1 MKILAVDTTTPMLTA
16 AVWEDGVVL
25 GEYSLNNKKAHSQK
39 LMPLVEQLLRE
50 TGISLEEIDL
60 FAAANGPGSFTG
72 IRIGLACLKAL
83 AQVTRKPIAAVNTLE
98 GLAYNAVGEER
109 PVFVLLDG
117 GRRRVYA
124 AEYRDENGKMIC
136 ITEPFAATVEEVAQ
150 SLQGRQVLLAGDG
163 GTIYAAELGFPC
175 LTGRR
180 SMPMASSVAMAASIS
195 PTVTAEELTAIYI
208 SKPQAQREY
217 EERLQKRSS
226 DV

>member
-39 LMPLVEQLLRE
+39 LMPLVEQLLQE
-50 TGISLEEIDL
+50 TGVSLEEIDL

-72 IRIGLACLKAL
+72 IRIGLACMKAL
-83 AQVTRKPIAAVNTLE
+83 AQVTGKPVAAVNTLE
-98 GLAYNAVGEER
+98 GLAYNAFGEQL

-124 AEYRDENGKMIC
+124 AEYRCENGKMVC
-136 ITEPFAATVEEVAQ
+136 VTEPFAATIEEIAVH
-150 SLQGRQVLLAGDG
+150 LKGRQVLLAGDG
-163 GTIYAAELGFPC
+163 GSLYAKELGFPC

-180 SMPMASSVAMAASIS
+180 SMPMASSVAMAATVL

-208 SKPQAQREY
+208 SKPQAQREL
-217 EERLQKRSS
+217 EERLQKRSNE
-226 DV
+226 V

>member
-39 LMPLVEQLLRE
+39 LMPLVEQLLQE
-50 TGISLEEIDL
+50 TSVSLEEIDL

-72 IRIGLACLKAL
+72 IRIGLACMKAL
-83 AQVTRKPIAAVNTLE
+83 AQVTGKPVAAVNTLE
-98 GLAYNAVGEER
+98 GLAYNAFGEER

-124 AEYRDENGKMIC
+124 AEYRYENGKMMC
-136 ITEPFAATVEEVAQ
+136 VTEAYAATIEEVAQ

-163 GTIYAAELGFPC
+163 GTLYAEELGFPC

-180 SMPMASSVAMAASIS
+180 SMPMASSVAMAASMS
-195 PTVTAEELTAIYI
+195 TTVTAEELNAIYI
-208 SKPQAQREY
+208 SKPQAQREL
-217 EERLQKRSS
+217 EERLQKRSNEI
-226 DV
+226 

>member
-39 LMPLVEQLLRE
+39 LMPLIQQLLQE
-50 TGISLEEIDL
+50 TGVSLEEIDL
-60 FAAANGPGSFTG
+60 FGAANGPGSFTG
-72 IRIGLACLKAL
+72 IRIGLACIKAL
-83 AQVTRKPIAAVNTLE
+83 AQVTGKPIAPVNTLE
-98 GLAYNAVGEER
+98 GLAYNAYGELL

-124 AEYRDENGKMIC
+124 AEYRYEANKMVC
-136 ITEPFAATVEEVAQ
+136 VTEPYATTVDELAQ
-150 SLQGRQVLLAGDG
+150 SLQGRKVLLVGDG
-163 GTIYAAELGFPC
+163 GILYGEELGLPF

-180 SMPMASSVAMAASIS
+180 GMPMASSVAMAASML

-208 SKPQAQREY
+208 SKPQAQREL
-217 EERLQKRSS
+217 EERLQKKEQ
-226 DV
+226 

>member
-1 MKILAVDTTTPMLTA
+1 MKILAVDTTTSMLTA

-50 TGISLEEIDL
+50 TGVSLEEIDL

-72 IRIGLACLKAL
+72 IRIGLACIKAL
-83 AQVTRKPIAAVNTLE
+83 AQVTGKPVVPVNTLE
-98 GLAYNAVGEER
+98 GLAYNAFGEER
-109 PVFVLLDG
+109 PIFVLLDG

-124 AEYRDENGKMIC
+124 AEYRFEKGKMNC
-136 ITEPFAATVEEVAQ
+136 VTKPFAATIDEIAQ

-163 GTIYAAELGFPC
+163 GSLYAEELGFPC

-180 SMPMASSVAMAASIS
+180 SVPMASSVAMVAMNM

-208 SKPQAQREY
+208 SKPQAQREL
-217 EERLQKRSS
+217 EERLQKRSNEA
-226 DV
+226 